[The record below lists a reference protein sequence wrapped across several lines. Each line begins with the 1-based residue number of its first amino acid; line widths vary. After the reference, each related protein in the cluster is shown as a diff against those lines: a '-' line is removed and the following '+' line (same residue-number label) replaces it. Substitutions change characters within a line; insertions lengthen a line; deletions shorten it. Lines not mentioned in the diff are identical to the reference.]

1 MSLSKLAE
9 CHNVSVLQIANNINI
24 KNSNINNPV
33 MSQKYGSHQCCFRP
47 SFENTHFFSRA
58 NSFSKPTGKAHIADD
73 HIESSG
79 FGFQEIPMVDP
90 SHTKH
95 PTLLEDTKPNRDK
108 HPKDWLQKHIYLKHL
123 KTTNQLWVRHLLLI
137 LNTLWLIE
145 LGSDFQAAL
154 AVAKQERPCF
164 TQTCVAISLSL
175 RGLN

>member
-1 MSLSKLAE
+1 MNLGNGSRDVSKFHDTRGAGIYIIYIYMSLSKLAE

-108 HPKDWLQKHIYLKHL
+108 IGISIPKIGYK
-123 KTTNQLWVRHLLLI
+123 
-137 LNTLWLIE
+137 NTY
-145 LGSDFQAAL
+145 
-154 AVAKQERPCF
+154 
-164 TQTCVAISLSL
+164 T
-175 RGLN
+175 